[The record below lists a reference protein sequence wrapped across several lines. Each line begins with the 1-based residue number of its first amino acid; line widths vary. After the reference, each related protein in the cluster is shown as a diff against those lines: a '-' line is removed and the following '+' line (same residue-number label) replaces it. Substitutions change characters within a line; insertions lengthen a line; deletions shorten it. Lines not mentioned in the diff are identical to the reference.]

1 MADAKFALFEEDPF
15 HPSLALKQKGEV
27 WTADVG
33 RSYRAI
39 AYREGNNFHW
49 FWIGT
54 TRPITNCS
62 PYLVGGSVLICC
74 RLNQGE
80 YLDPF
85 QRALFIGPDVAHHQD
100 RQEYHDLRHAE
111 PAVGSVAHSPG
122 K

>member
-1 MADAKFALFEEDPF
+1 MKFRSFALPEFWDCYELLPPKVRAVADAKFALFEENPF

-39 AYREGNNFHW
+39 AYREGSDFHW

-54 TRPITNCS
+54 HEAYNT
-62 PYLVGGSVLICC
+62 LLG
-74 RLNQGE
+74 RL
-80 YLDPF
+80 
-85 QRALFIGPDVAHHQD
+85 
-100 RQEYHDLRHAE
+100 
-111 PAVGSVAHSPG
+111 

>member
-1 MADAKFALFEEDPF
+1 VSFQSFALPEFWKCYESLPEGVRALADAKFALFEGDPF

-39 AYREGNNFHW
+39 AHREGNNFHW

-54 TRPITNCS
+54 HEAYNKLLSR
-62 PYLVGGSVLICC
+62 V
-74 RLNQGE
+74 
-80 YLDPF
+80 
-85 QRALFIGPDVAHHQD
+85 
-100 RQEYHDLRHAE
+100 
-111 PAVGSVAHSPG
+111 